1 MKRDLNALFHSLAP
15 TLHSPEEQM
24 QRALA
29 ALSERE
35 RAVLEFRLGLKD
47 GVKYSLEAVGE
58 MFGVTGERI
67 RQIEA
72 RAVGKLRRVA
82 RARSRPAGGRRGRVE
97 ASLSQP
103 A

>member
-1 MKRDLNALFHSLAP
+1 MKRDLQGLFHSLAP
-15 TLHSPEEQM
+15 MLHSPDEQM

-29 ALSERE
+29 VLSERE
-35 RAVLEFRLGLKD
+35 RAVLEFRFGLKD
-47 GVKYSLEAVGE
+47 GVKYSLEAVGD

-72 RAVGKLRRVA
+72 RAVGKLRRL
-82 RARSRPAGGRRGRVE
+82 ARSRPAGGRRGRAE
-97 ASLSQP
+97 GSLSQP